1 MAKKPQ
7 DDLTDRTVDAIIL
20 VASEVRF
27 DGKQWKKFAEELNN
41 RGRTTVT
48 GKPFGVDGLRSF
60 CNRNKIDFAKIREA
74 TDPTELL
81 RLPQDTTP
89 QAKSL
94 EIVDRGELPQRATSL
109 PQWLQDDLDSLRTLL
124 EWWKSQPAGITLQDV
139 MERRPVFRGKTRNS
153 GIRVNEEILER
164 AVTKAK
170 QDKTRTGGNL
180 SQLVEWLMWK
190 YIGEPV
196 DLVQGSEVE

>member
-1 MAKKPQ
+1 MAKQPQ
-7 DDLTDRTVDAIIL
+7 DDLTDRTVEAIKL
-20 VASEVRF
+20 VASEVGF
-27 DGKQWKKFAEELNN
+27 DGKQWKKLADELND
-41 RGRTTVT
+41 RGVKTIT

-60 CNRNKIDFAKIREA
+60 CNRKKIDFATPRKGA
-74 TDPTELL
+74 DPTELL
-81 RLPQDTTP
+81 QLPQDTTP
-89 QAKSL
+89 QTESP
-94 EIVDRGELPQRATSL
+94 EIEDRGVLPQRDTSL
-109 PQWLQDDLDSLRTLL
+109 PQWLQDDLDNLRTLL

-196 DLVQGSEVE
+196 DLVQGSEME